1 LLFENEYNCYLRA
14 HVHDWLTDRLTNQ
27 RCLHENWPCANST
40 RSNSFM
46 FNIQIFEVLFYNCSK
61 KAYFVCFSMTII
73 VLDSWNIFSNIL
85 RFYSTNILRFV
96 DFIGYLLGESVSKYK
111 IAILRDYLKLQV
123 SRLFFKLALGF
134 QDGSSWNFAYCFYM
148 SFSKNG

>member
-1 LLFENEYNCYLRA
+1 
-14 HVHDWLTDRLTNQ
+14 
-27 RCLHENWPCANST
+27 
-40 RSNSFM
+40 
-46 FNIQIFEVLFYNCSK
+46 
-61 KAYFVCFSMTII
+61 MTII

-134 QDGSSWNFAYCFYM
+134 QDGSS
-148 SFSKNG
+148 